1 MYPGYS
7 LQLYFSA
14 SLRAIRLRLL
24 FLSERVWPGIKSFRA
39 QHPQHGIRYFIGVKW
54 RVFQRLLNGA
64 TNDKPQNRTLAEAK
78 AMLQQI
84 KA

>member
-1 MYPGYS
+1 M
-7 LQLYFSA
+7 A
-14 SLRAIRLRLL
+14 S
-24 FLSERVWPGIKSFRA
+24 